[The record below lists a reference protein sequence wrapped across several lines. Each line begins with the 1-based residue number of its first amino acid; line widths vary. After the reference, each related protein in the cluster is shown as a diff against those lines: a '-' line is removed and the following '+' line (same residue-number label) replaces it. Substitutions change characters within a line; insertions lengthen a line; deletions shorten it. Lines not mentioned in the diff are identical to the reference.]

1 MNTLAMVRP
10 LNKLS
15 NTAFTAIDQNSNE
28 QDMKWFV
35 AKIIFKIY
43 SEGARASQFDEHLRL
58 ISAAGFD
65 EAFLKARI
73 LGISEEET
81 LLTDRNKTLKWEF
94 INVSEIIPMNKL
106 EDGIEL
112 YSRIHETEEARTYI
126 NFIHQKAIAIRLNE
140 CAY

>member
-1 MNTLAMVRP
+1 MNWYISKIVFSIE
-10 LNKLS
+10 NKQ
-15 NTAFTAIDQNSNE
+15 A
-28 QDMKWFV
+28 
-35 AKIIFKIY
+35 AK
-43 SEGARASQFDEHLRL
+43 SQFDEQLRL
-58 ISAAGFD
+58 VSAD
-65 EAFLKARI
+65 STEEAFMKARAI
-73 LGISEEET
+73 GLNEEEIFF
-81 LLTDRNKTLKWEF
+81 NSNQNEVKWEF